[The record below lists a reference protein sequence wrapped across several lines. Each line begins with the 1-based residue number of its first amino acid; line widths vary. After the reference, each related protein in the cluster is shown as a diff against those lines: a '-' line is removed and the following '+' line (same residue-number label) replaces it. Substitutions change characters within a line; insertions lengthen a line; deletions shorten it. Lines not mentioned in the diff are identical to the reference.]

1 MQTLFISIER
11 ERDSRSS
18 RDGARFRVKVAT
30 QPGAPKLLMSTNLRQ
45 SVTQARSEAETLFG
59 ALDWSGQANADDPGI
74 RDSAVLE
81 FE

>member
-1 MQTLFISIER
+1 MQTLYITIER

-59 ALDWSGQANADDPGI
+59 TLDWSGQPNADDPGI
-74 RDSAVLE
+74 RDSAILE
-81 FE
+81 ID